1 MDSGVPIQIT
11 AIIILI
17 VLSAFFS
24 SAETAMTTVN
34 KIRIHSLA
42 EQGNRRAVTLEK
54 VIADTGKLL
63 TTVLIGNNIVNISTS
78 SLVTTLT
85 IRVFGNIYVGIAT
98 GILTLVILLFGEIT
112 PKTLATL
119 HNEKLALAYARPIFF
134 LMIVLTPIVYVV
146 GKLAAGIMFL
156 LRVDPDAK
164 PQQMTEHELRTL
176 VNVGQEA
183 GVIEN

>member
-98 GILTLVILLFGEIT
+98 GILDSGDSAFW
-112 PKTLATL
+112 
-119 HNEKLALAYARPIFF
+119 
-134 LMIVLTPIVYVV
+134 
-146 GKLAAGIMFL
+146 
-156 LRVDPDAK
+156 
-164 PQQMTEHELRTL
+164 
-176 VNVGQEA
+176 
-183 GVIEN
+183 